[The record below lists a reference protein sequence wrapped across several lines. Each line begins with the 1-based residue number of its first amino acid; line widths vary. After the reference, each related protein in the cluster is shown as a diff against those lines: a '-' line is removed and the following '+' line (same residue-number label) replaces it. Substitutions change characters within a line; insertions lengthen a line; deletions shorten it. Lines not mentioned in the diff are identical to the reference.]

1 MESWQVR
8 IDMPQPLVLTL
19 YLHEVVGLRG
29 LTGDR
34 QGFPPLP
41 PLSPSVR
48 VQALPAGVDAQ
59 SAAEQ
64 WAQWWARRRL
74 DLPGQLPFPHPP
86 DFPEVQ
92 DLPAV
97 QALLRQHF
105 TAGIAYSGAACT
117 EHAQRSVAAL
127 RQRGRDRGIDW
138 QLLVRRQEEQL
149 GRRAAPFVLWVTEV
163 PVEGTGAWL
172 VADGDVIVSAGFLQD
187 RVAAEA
193 FFEPLVRAVV

>member
-1 MESWQVR
+1 
-8 IDMPQPLVLTL
+8 MPQPLVLAL
-19 YLHEVVGLRG
+19 YLREAAGLRG
-29 LTGDR
+29 LTDDR
-34 QGFPPLP
+34 QGLPPLP
-41 PLSPSVR
+41 PLSPSVHM
-48 VQALPAGVDAQ
+48 QALPAGVDAQ

-64 WAQWWARRRL
+64 WLQWWTRRRL

-92 DLPAV
+92 DLPAMK
-97 QALLRQHF
+97 ALLRHHV

-127 RQRGRDRGIDW
+127 RQRGRERGIDW
-138 QLLVRRQEEQL
+138 QSLVRRQEKQL
-149 GRRAAPFVLWVTEV
+149 NRRAAPFVLSVTEV

-172 VADGDVIVSAGFLQD
+172 AADGDVIASAGFLQD

-193 FFEPLVRAVV
+193 FFEPLIRAAVA